1 MSFHDRKDAIHK
13 LESSLD
19 SLSSEHKELVQRR
32 LINLKAELEK
42 EAKFLSEASGIT
54 PDTEAGKKRLKRLA
68 TYVKRAVKQYN
79 VNAGQNITDLKIPSH
94 ATWRKQHI
102 NSLIEDLKTI
112 GVDPGLMVEQIKR
125 MQSHHKDGIDELS
138 QPLFEVKN
146 AQGLVDF
153 NLEAEDLANKHNYKV
168 RRGNTPENAEA
179 LIDAFHQGGFHSS
192 YDTLVNTE
200 HLFKG
205 LDSKEMALVAH
216 EYRTLTD
223 AILEEYTPSI
233 DASGRFIVK
242 VNENALHTGAT
253 GNQLTKIAFKAGA
266 TPDIIAETE
275 LITTQDDVK
284 RFVDRHKLE
293 VGLDSSETVV
303 QEKLSHFNVPENTPL
318 PEVRRILK
326 DRGGMRTT
334 KRLARNVANNIGN
347 FPAGGALLG
356 AGAMWLV
363 GQDPA
368 AAAIDATPLG
378 ELEGGTELANIE
390 AEGNYFVNRS
400 NNEIVGERVPTM
412 PKEEFASQGSQ
423 GLAYLNDEP
432 VAVPHGSVAG
442 EANTGDM
449 LRAFKDEVWRV
460 NTERA
465 AEMKSHA
472 TGGANDYGFT
482 ELVERTAKRG
492 IEWIKGVPR
501 FAITY

>member
-1 MSFHDRKDAIHK
+1 MSFHDREDAIHK

-32 LINLKAELEK
+32 LINLTAELKK

-79 VNAGQNITDLKIPSH
+79 VNAGQNITDSKIQSH
-94 ATWRKQHI
+94 ATWRKTHI
-102 NSLIEDLKTI
+102 NQLIKDLEEV

-153 NLEAEDLANKHNYKV
+153 NLEAEELANKHNYKV

-192 YDTLVNTE
+192 YDSLVDTE
-200 HLFKG
+200 NLFKG
-205 LDSKEMALVAH
+205 LTPKEMALVAH

-223 AILEEYTPSI
+223 SILSEYTPSI
-233 DASGRFIVK
+233 DASGRFVVN
-242 VNENALHTGAT
+242 VNENALNTGAT

-266 TPDIIAETE
+266 SPDIIAETE

-284 RFVDRHKLE
+284 RFLDRNELD
-293 VGLDSSETVV
+293 VGLNSSETVI

-318 PEVRRILK
+318 PQVREILK
-326 DRGGMRTT
+326 SRGGIRTT
-334 KRLARNVANNIGN
+334 QRLARKVANNIGD
-347 FPAGGALLG
+347 FPVGGVLLG
-356 AGAMWLV
+356 AGALWLA
-363 GQDPA
+363 GQNPA
-368 AAAIDATPLG
+368 VSAVDNTPLG
-378 ELEGGTELANIE
+378 DLEGGTELANIE
-390 AEGNYFVNRS
+390 LEGNYFVNRS
-400 NNEIVGERVPTM
+400 NNEIVDEQIPTM
-412 PKEEFASQGSQ
+412 PREEFASQGRQ

-482 ELVERTAKRG
+482 ELAERTAKRG
-492 IEWIKGVPR
+492 IEWIRGIPR